1 MRIGED
7 GFVEMICGS
16 VVLSV
21 VKVYHPRLRT
31 MGDANDVHTPL
42 GRMDY
47 LCGSNGFFGYNIYLN
62 VVSPIEFCADG
73 HDLLSEPQ

>member
-1 MRIGED
+1 
-7 GFVEMICGS
+7 
-16 VVLSV
+16 
-21 VKVYHPRLRT
+21 
-31 MGDANDVHTPL
+31 MGDADDVHTPL
-42 GRMDY
+42 GRIDY